1 MRAFLPIPLLAAA
14 VTALGALLAVGGCG
28 NDKELAQGNVHV
40 TDPQRGEATPS
51 DAAPSAT
58 ASSERGEQQAAAAGT
73 ASAGPPGPASSGA
86 GAAAGGKTVTTAS
99 GLKYEDLKVGTGAE
113 AKPGQTVTVHYAGTL
128 TDGTKFDASRDRGEP
143 YRFPL
148 GAGAVIKGWDEGVA
162 GMKVGGR
169 RKLTVPSE
177 LGYGER
183 GTPGGPIPPNATL
196 VFDVE
201 LLSVE

>member
-40 TDPQRGEATPS
+40 TDPQRGEGSPS
-51 DAAPSAT
+51 EAAPSAT
-58 ASSERGEQQAAAAGT
+58 ASTERGGQEAAAGT
-73 ASAGPPGPASSGA
+73 AGPPGPASGA
-86 GAAAGGKTVTTAS
+86 GGATAGKTVTTAS

-113 AKPGQTVTVHYAGTL
+113 AKAGQTVTVHYAGTL